1 MNFVNKSLD
10 LALAALA
17 HIVAGCDDHLE
28 IHIVED
34 IMAMGF
40 EPHPL
45 MVVVTASTARGLYAL
60 PENKRK
66 AVIAELREFVLKDV
80 GGSGDNIRLTTTKVA
95 NA

>member
-28 IHIVED
+28 IRIVED
-34 IMAMGF
+34 ILAMGC

-60 PENKRK
+60 PENKRE

-80 GGSGDNIRLTTTKVA
+80 GGSDIKLTTTKVA